1 MNAACTFVT
10 AALAGT
16 VLGLAPP
23 PQPADVA
30 GTLVNQCAN
39 IRPNELVLIKGGMR
53 DQQLLEEV
61 AVKVRQLGAHPLIT
75 IGSDRL
81 DRRLIVDV
89 PAQFDNQEPAFQMR
103 LAEIADAVI
112 SVDFAETPDLLADV
126 DAKRLAR
133 IAKASE
139 EVYDRMLERNVLHV
153 HLGNGLYPTAALAKQ
168 FDLPVD
174 KLAAIFWSGVNA
186 DYRAL
191 QATGVKVKR
200 MLTDGRVV
208 HVTAPNGTDLTF
220 EIAKRP
226 VFVSD
231 GVISSDD
238 RYAGGPACQV
248 WLPAGE
254 VYVTPVPRT
263 AEGTFVADDFFFQ
276 GRHIEGLKFEFK
288 KGKMTGMT
296 AKGDIKALQEHF
308 EAAPNGRDLMA
319 ALDIGINPDIVV
331 PKDSR
336 MVTWMAEGTISVGI
350 GGNTWAG
357 GDNDVPFT
365 LFGHLTSGTLTIDDQ
380 PLIERGKLM
389 VR

>member
-1 MNAACTFVT
+1 
-10 AALAGT
+10 
-16 VLGLAPP
+16 LAPP

-30 GTLVNQCAN
+30 ETLVNQCAN

-75 IGSDRL
+75 IGSDQL
-81 DRRLIVDV
+81 ERRLVVDV
-89 PAQFDNQEPAFQMR
+89 PTQFDKQEPAFQMR
-103 LAEIADAVI
+103 LAEIVDAVI
-112 SVDFAETPDLLADV
+112 SVDFAETPDLFADV

-133 IAKASE
+133 IAKGSE
-139 EVYDRMLERNVLHV
+139 DVYQQMLDRNVLHV
-153 HLGNGLYPTAALAKQ
+153 HLGNGLYPTKALAKQ
-168 FDLPVD
+168 FDIPVD
-174 KLAAIFWSGVNA
+174 KLAGIFWSGVNT
-186 DYRAL
+186 DYRTL
-191 QATGVKVKR
+191 QTTGAKVKR
-200 MLTDGRVV
+200 MLVDGRMV
-208 HVTAPNGTDLTF
+208 HITAPNGTDLKF
-220 EIAKRP
+220 EIGKRP

-254 VYVTPVPRT
+254 VYVTPVPKT
-263 AEGTFVADDFFFQ
+263 AEGTFVVDDFFFE
-276 GRHIEGLKFEFK
+276 GRHIEGLTFQFK
-288 KGKMTGMT
+288 RGKMTRMT
-296 AKGDIKALQEHF
+296 AKDDIKALEKHF
-308 EAAPNGRDLMA
+308 DAAPKGRDLLA
-319 ALDIGINPDIVV
+319 ALDIGINPDVMV
-331 PKDSR
+331 PQDSR

-357 GDNDVPFT
+357 GDNDVPFM
-365 LFGHLTSGTLTIDDQ
+365 LFGHLTNGMLSIDDQ